1 MPAPNLNYADIVATT
16 IEYRSGQLADNVSLH
31 NAILQRMNQ
40 NGNVDPI
47 DGGYKILEE
56 LEYAE
61 NGSFKWYN
69 GYDTIDVQPQ
79 EIFSAAEYDLKLA
92 GISIVISGQDMLVN
106 AGKER
111 FIPLLKKRMKNAESS
126 FNNNLIRSI
135 FSDGT
140 GSNGRQLTGLQALI
154 ASNPTAGTVG
164 GISRATWTF
173 WQNRRFRGLTDGGT
187 AVSSTNIQSYMTQL
201 ALQLVRGADFPDMV
215 VFDANYYNL
224 YQQSLQPNFR
234 VTTNDSTGAGF
245 KSLKFFAVGNDADV
259 VFAGN
264 GVGMPSNTGYFINT
278 KYLRLRPHRDRNMV
292 KIGGDRQPV
301 NQDAIV
307 SLLGWAGNMTCSN
320 MSLQGILVA

>member
-1 MPAPNLNYADIVATT
+1 
-16 IEYRSGQLADNVSLH
+16 
-31 NAILQRMNQ
+31 
-40 NGNVDPI
+40 
-47 DGGYKILEE
+47 
-56 LEYAE
+56 
-61 NGSFKWYN
+61 
-69 GYDTIDVQPQ
+69 
-79 EIFSAAEYDLKLA
+79 
-92 GISIVISGQDMLVN
+92 
-106 AGKER
+106 
-111 FIPLLKKRMKNAESS
+111 
-126 FNNNLIRSI
+126 
-135 FSDGT
+135 
-140 GSNGRQLTGLQALI
+140 
-154 ASNPTAGTVG
+154 
-164 GISRATWTF
+164 
-173 WQNRRFRGLTDGGT
+173 
-187 AVSSTNIQSYMTQL
+187 
-201 ALQLVRGADFPDMV
+201 MV